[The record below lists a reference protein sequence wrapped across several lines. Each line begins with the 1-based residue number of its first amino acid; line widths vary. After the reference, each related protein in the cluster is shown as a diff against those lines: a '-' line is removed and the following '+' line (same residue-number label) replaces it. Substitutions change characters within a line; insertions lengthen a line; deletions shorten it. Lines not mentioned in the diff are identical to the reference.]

1 MRADRRVKPL
11 VVCGPPSATPLT
23 SPSAC
28 GAWRCIRVSPSDYGQ
43 EIDFTRDGYLYL
55 LSDQTNVEVFTESVA
70 LQNSL
75 GVPSRM
81 VTPDEAKKIS
91 PLIGTEGML
100 AACWSPQDGKAT
112 PEAVVMGYAAA
123 ARRHGARIIRHC
135 AVTDIES
142 SGGAITAV
150 VTAHGRI
157 ATDTVVCAAGAW
169 SRSIGEMVGVHIPVT
184 PVRRQVAFTEPIT
197 ELPASSPSLTIDF
210 PSNFYFHPEGKGLL
224 LGWSDP
230 NEPAGFNLRFE
241 LEDWLLGLGEIAATR
256 APSVLDYGIST
267 GWAGLYEITPDC
279 NQIIDRSTEVEGLL
293 IATGYSG
300 HGFLMGPA
308 TGEIVRDLYHGKQPG
323 YDIGSFALDRF
334 ARTDIAAGET
344 NIV

>member
-1 MRADRRVKPL
+1 
-11 VVCGPPSATPLT
+11 
-23 SPSAC
+23 
-28 GAWRCIRVSPSDYGQ
+28 
-43 EIDFTRDGYLYL
+43 
-55 LSDQTNVEVFTESVA
+55 
-70 LQNSL
+70 
-75 GVPSRM
+75 
-81 VTPDEAKKIS
+81 
-91 PLIGTEGML
+91 
-100 AACWSPQDGKAT
+100 
-112 PEAVVMGYAAA
+112 MGYAAA

-135 AVTDIES
+135 AVTDIEI
-142 SGGAITAV
+142 SGGALTAV

-184 PVRRQVAFTEPIT
+184 PVRRHVAFTEPIT

-210 PSNFYFHPEGKGLL
+210 PANFYFHPEGKGLL

-230 NEPAGFNLRFE
+230 NEPAGFNLKFE
-241 LEDWLLGLGEIAATR
+241 LEDWLIGLGEIAATR
-256 APSVLDYGIST
+256 APAVLDYGIST

-279 NQIIDRSTEVEGLL
+279 NQIIDRSTEAQGLL

-323 YDIGSFALDRF
+323 YDVSSFALDRF

>member
-1 MRADRRVKPL
+1 
-11 VVCGPPSATPLT
+11 
-23 SPSAC
+23 
-28 GAWRCIRVSPSDYGQ
+28 
-43 EIDFTRDGYLYL
+43 
-55 LSDQTNVEVFTESVA
+55 
-70 LQNSL
+70 
-75 GVPSRM
+75 
-81 VTPDEAKKIS
+81 
-91 PLIGTEGML
+91 ML

-112 PEAVVMGYAAA
+112 PEGVVMGYAAA

-135 AVTDIES
+135 AVTDIEI

-184 PVRRQVAFTEPIT
+184 PVRRPGRLHRADYRIARVLAVADYR
-197 ELPASSPSLTIDF
+197 LSLQ
-210 PSNFYFHPEGKGLL
+210 LL
-224 LGWSDP
+224 LPPRGQGSAAGWSDP

-241 LEDWLLGLGEIAATR
+241 LEDWLRGLGEIAATR
-256 APSVLDYGIST
+256 APAVLDYGIST
-267 GWAGLYEITPDC
+267 GWAGLYEMTPDC

-308 TGEIVRDLYHGKQPG
+308 TGEIVRDLYYGKNPATTSARSPSTASRAPTSPLAKPTSS
-323 YDIGSFALDRF
+323 DRRLHLSSAL
-334 ARTDIAAGET
+334 E
-344 NIV
+344 